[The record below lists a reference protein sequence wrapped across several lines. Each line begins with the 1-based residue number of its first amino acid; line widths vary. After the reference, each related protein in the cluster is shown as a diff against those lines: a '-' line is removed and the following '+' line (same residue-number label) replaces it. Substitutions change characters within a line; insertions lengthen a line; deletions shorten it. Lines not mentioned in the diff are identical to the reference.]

1 MATDAS
7 EDVLEVLRGY
17 FSAPIAKAIVS
28 TTLKKVAPG
37 KALDAQSLPVVCEAL
52 ERVLPAYISDSTK
65 RSACVSALRHM
76 SGAKAE
82 SHAPGAESD
91 QARLPDSVTTTRV
104 HVRTEEDAANAADV
118 GKDLCRTLGF
128 SDLDQ
133 TKVATIIAELARN
146 ILHYAKTGEVAV
158 SVLSTPRRGIEV
170 IAKDK
175 GPGITNIDLVMSTQF
190 KSKTGMGM
198 GLKGSKR
205 IMDFFDLQSTVGEGT
220 TVVVRKFL

>member
-1 MATDAS
+1 M
-7 EDVLEVLRGY
+7 
-17 FSAPIAKAIVS
+17 
-28 TTLKKVAPG
+28 
-37 KALDAQSLPVVCEAL
+37 
-52 ERVLPAYISDSTK
+52 
-65 RSACVSALRHM
+65 
-76 SGAKAE
+76 
-82 SHAPGAESD
+82 
-91 QARLPDSVTTTRV
+91 
-104 HVRTEEDAANAADV
+104 
-118 GKDLCRTLGF
+118 
-128 SDLDQ
+128 
-133 TKVATIIAELARN
+133 
-146 ILHYAKTGEVAV
+146 